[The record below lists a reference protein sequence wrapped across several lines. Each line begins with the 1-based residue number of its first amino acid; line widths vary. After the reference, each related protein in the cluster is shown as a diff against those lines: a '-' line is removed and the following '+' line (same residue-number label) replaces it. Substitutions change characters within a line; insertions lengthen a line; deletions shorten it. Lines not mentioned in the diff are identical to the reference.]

1 VYHSL
6 SLGSALA
13 NREEPHLYCLRGI
26 SKKGLFL
33 MLGYLF
39 LLGVTIIAGR
49 RGVKAGFLFGI
60 PEIYQGLVKVS
71 CTFPLNRQLLFSKK
85 L

>member
-1 VYHSL
+1 VSV
-6 SLGSALA
+6 LA
-13 NREEPHLYCLRGI
+13 TREEPHLYCLRGI

-39 LLGVTIIAGR
+39 LLGVTIIDGK
-49 RGVKAGFLFGI
+49 RGVKAGFLFGLQ
-60 PEIYQGLVKVS
+60 EIYQGLAKVS
-71 CTFPLNRQLLFSKK
+71 CTFPLNHRLLSSKK